1 MYLFQLHF
9 NSHNKVSY
17 HCFPI
22 FFKKYHA
29 QWKAKSLPTI
39 SYHMDLNPQHI
50 PVNGYAYASALHAN
64 TQRRECANSNTVFY
78 TLTRSHC
85 VLLAGFEGRL
95 EWIFISSLVFVPD
108 AYINFCPFCFS
119 YDLRLQGARSYAFL
133 PVLNS
138 SAQRL
143 SSSKCHR
150 LETGVEFFWFVLLCY
165 SLSLCL
171 TFSLLPSC
179 FEIQNVVFVS
189 YCSRGNSF
197 LQSTRCGVCLRISL
211 RKLRM
216 ERNDAIKA
224 TMEGKGQGKEK
235 EKATKI

>member
-1 MYLFQLHF
+1 MHNGRQNHCQPFHTTWTWIRSIFLLTVMLTHQLCTQIR
-9 NSHNKVSY
+9 NVANART
-17 HCFPI
+17 PI
-22 FFKKYHA
+22 
-29 QWKAKSLPTI
+29 L
-39 SYHMDLNPQHI
+39 
-50 PVNGYAYASALHAN
+50 
-64 TQRRECANSNTVFY
+64 FY

-235 EKATKI
+235 EKATKIKKKEKSW

>member
-1 MYLFQLHF
+1 MLTHQLCTQIR
-9 NSHNKVSY
+9 NVANART
-17 HCFPI
+17 PI
-22 FFKKYHA
+22 
-29 QWKAKSLPTI
+29 L
-39 SYHMDLNPQHI
+39 
-50 PVNGYAYASALHAN
+50 
-64 TQRRECANSNTVFY
+64 FY

-189 YCSRGNSF
+189 CCSRGNSF

-235 EKATKI
+235 EKATKIKKKEKVGRKTKKKQNLDMATFFFCYFFHSISFFSTPFECVYTVDSEEIG